1 MEFNQLAIANSEG
14 ADDMLN
20 RVMPKDNVGL
30 VALLKLKSAER
41 MESFKVKDKYLL
53 VSNAH
58 MHWDPEYSDVKLIQ
72 AVLFMNELT
81 GIVKG
86 LVEEK
91 NLGNVMVKW
100 NVSPFIP
107 KLYHTR
113 ITYCKK
119 YSRTSLGGTP
129 GDRQMRSPYP
139 EFVLTNIICIEK
151 ALKRTEIVF
160 VLTVF
165 LLTRFYCKYLSY

>member
-20 RVMPKDNVGL
+20 RVMTKDNVGL
-30 VALLKLKSAER
+30 VALLKLTPNER
-41 MESFKVKDKYLL
+41 MDSSNRRERHLL

-91 NLGNVMVKW
+91 NLG
-100 NVSPFIP
+100 
-107 KLYHTR
+107 
-113 ITYCKK
+113 
-119 YSRTSLGGTP
+119 
-129 GDRQMRSPYP
+129 
-139 EFVLTNIICIEK
+139 
-151 ALKRTEIVF
+151 
-160 VLTVF
+160 
-165 LLTRFYCKYLSY
+165 

>member
-1 MEFNQLAIANSEG
+1 MVEKFSVEFNQLAIANSEG

-30 VALLKLKSAER
+30 VALLKLKCDER
-41 MESFKVKDKYLL
+41 FDGFKRRERHLL

-81 GIVKG
+81 DIVKG

-91 NLGNVMVKW
+91 NLGW
-100 NVSPFIP
+100 
-107 KLYHTR
+107 
-113 ITYCKK
+113 
-119 YSRTSLGGTP
+119 
-129 GDRQMRSPYP
+129 
-139 EFVLTNIICIEK
+139 
-151 ALKRTEIVF
+151 
-160 VLTVF
+160 
-165 LLTRFYCKYLSY
+165 